1 MRFIRKI
8 GIDLG
13 TANILVHIP
22 KEGIIINE
30 PSVVALSVE
39 DNTVVAIGAE
49 ARDMLGRTPD
59 TIMAVHPL
67 RDGVIA
73 DYRMTEAMLRY
84 FIHRATGGMRF
95 LKPDVMVSVPA
106 GITSTERRAVIDATL
121 RAGARAAY
129 IIKEPVAAAIGAGI
143 AISEPS
149 GNMIIDIGG
158 GTTEIAVISLGGIV
172 ASSSVRV
179 AGNKIDAAIQEYIRK
194 KHSLAI
200 GSRAAEDVKM
210 TIGSAL
216 PVTESETREVRGRD
230 LISGLPKTISVTSQE
245 ITEAIQDQLHEILQA
260 IRGVLQQTPPELSA
274 DIGDKGMVI
283 SGGGAL
289 LKNIDELIHRMTGVP
304 CTIADQPLLCVARG
318 TGIALDH
325 LDEYKK
331 SVLAARGS

>member
-1 MRFIRKI
+1 MKIIRKI

-13 TANILVHIP
+13 TANILVHVP
-22 KEGIIINE
+22 KQGIVINE
-30 PSVVALSVE
+30 PSVVALSID

-59 TIMAVHPL
+59 SIVAMHPL

-73 DYRMTEAMLRY
+73 DYRTTEAMLRY
-84 FIHRATGGMRF
+84 FIHRATGGLRF
-95 LKPDVMVSVPA
+95 FKPEVMVAVPA

-143 AISEPS
+143 AISEAS
-149 GNMIIDIGG
+149 GNMIVDIGG
-158 GTTEIAVISLGGIV
+158 GTTEIAVLSLGGIV
-172 ASSSVRV
+172 ASTSVRV
-179 AGNKIDAAIQEYIRK
+179 AGNKIDAAIAEYIRK

-200 GSRAAEDVKM
+200 GLRAAEEVK
-210 TIGSAL
+210 IHLGSAL
-216 PVTESETREVRGRD
+216 PSADNEMREVRGRD
-230 LISGLPKTISVTSQE
+230 LISGLPKTITVSSHEV
-245 ITEAIQDQLHEILQA
+245 TEAIQDQLHEILQA

-274 DIGDKGMVI
+274 DISDKGMVI

-289 LKNIDELIHRMTGVP
+289 LRHIDELIRRVTGVP
-304 CTIADQPLLCVARG
+304 CTIAEQPLLCVGRG

-325 LDEYKK
+325 LEEYKR
-331 SVLAARGS
+331 SVLAARA